1 MIPQHRT
8 LQIFGSPNR
17 TQAPP
22 SFVHS
27 RCSMAKS
34 ESTFFPRAAYALAN
48 ACMACMRAY
57 MACMRA
63 CLDAHIVVFVVLV
76 HACMH
81 AWRACE
87 HAWTRI
93 LLRLLCLS
101 MPPCMR
107 ACVNA
112 CMRSASFGPSL
123 HRLRPLMHACLR
135 ACMAC
140 THTCLNA
147 HSVALVCLIHAC
159 IDGVQA
165 RTPGRAYCGSCLS
178 MPS

>member
-1 MIPQHRT
+1 MEAPS
-8 LQIFGSPNR
+8 GSPSIGLR
-17 TQAPP
+17 RPIMHACIYG
-22 SFVHS
+22 VHA
-27 RCSMAKS
+27 RMPGCAYCCVCCPC
-34 ESTFFPRAAYALAN
+34 PRMHA
-48 ACMACMRAY
+48 R

-63 CLDAHIVVFVVLV
+63 CLDAHIVAFAMLV
-76 HACMH
+76 HASLH
-81 AWRACE
+81 AC
-87 HAWTRI
+87 I
-93 LLRLLCLS
+93 
-101 MPPCMR
+101 R

-123 HRLRPLMHACLR
+123 HRLRPLMYACLR

-147 HSVALVCLIHAC
+147 HSVAFVCLIHAC